1 MRKIISVF
9 LCVIMIVSLFVACDN
24 NENKSDDLIDNNT
37 STTENVTEETTEYE
51 EIPFSE
57 ETTKYKEIPL
67 YEEEGIQL
75 TYGGIIDFD
84 LGKEAVVFL
93 NNNTDKT
100 IDFKFSKHN
109 FTGSEVFDEDY
120 NGIINIG
127 KGPKSYARPG
137 DSFMVDWVLYLG
149 DSEPATGTLS
159 FKLTWNFQDD
169 PETVYSK
176 KIVIELVDGEI
187 VEK

>member
-1 MRKIISVF
+1 MKKFISIF

-24 NENKSDDLIDNNT
+24 TENKNNDLIDNNT
-37 STTENVTEETTEYE
+37 STTENVTEE
-51 EIPFSE
+51 ISE
-57 ETTKYKEIPL
+57 ETAEHEEVLL

-93 NNNTDKT
+93 NNNTDRT

-120 NGIINIG
+120 DGIIHIG

-169 PETVYSK
+169 PETVYSE